1 MWSASIGYGS
11 DIISTLHYYVIG
23 DPLALFSVFVPNK
36 YMVDFYDLL
45 ILLRMYLAG
54 MAFAGYCF
62 YMKNKNK
69 IAVLTGSFIYVFCGY
84 TIMFGL
90 HHPYFLN
97 PMIYLPLLLIGVE
110 KIFKKESAIFFSI
123 MVFIS
128 CTSNFYF
135 FYIIVLV
142 TILYVIFRI
151 FMYYRKEQWKEAIRC
166 LSHGSYAVL
175 GVCMSAFIL
184 IPGYAFIFR
193 RK

>member
-1 MWSASIGYGS
+1 MFHYFREVGASFVWKKDGFNQHFRALSYYSDWLQNIVKNLIYKHRLIIPMWSASIGYGS

-97 PMIYLPLLLIGVE
+97 PMIYLPL
-110 KIFKKESAIFFSI
+110 
-123 MVFIS
+123 
-128 CTSNFYF
+128 
-135 FYIIVLV
+135 
-142 TILYVIFRI
+142 
-151 FMYYRKEQWKEAIRC
+151 
-166 LSHGSYAVL
+166 
-175 GVCMSAFIL
+175 
-184 IPGYAFIFR
+184 
-193 RK
+193 